1 MFLILIS
8 CLLFSDTKLK
18 VFKSTKRRLHFFFN
32 EWKLQDQWRQAAVD
46 ILLPS
51 FFLAG
56 SGIIFVAVF
65 LEWCIEWYNFIPLF
79 VFVQMAS
86 SRQIQVMKL
95 RVMEK
100 LDDIFSQ
107 QKTIIA
113 TINTMSSQVK
123 KKADRLLKSVSN
135 EVTVSDFV
143 NVLQDLER
151 CFNNLIAIAAT
162 TEDLFTF
169 NAPNSNSFCK
179 SKNVPTQNSLS
190 EYQVKWSNQEI
201 SEFHAPQRASAFIN
215 SSFFLPFSFFLLP
228 FSFFLLLPFS
238 FFLLLP
244 FSSFSSFSFSS
255 SSSFFFLSSS
265 SSFFFLFFLL
275 LLPFLFFLFFFFFFL
290 FFLSSSSSFFFL
302 SSSSSFSFFLSSSFF
317 LLLFFLSSSSFFFLS
332 SSSSFSFFLLLL
344 PFLSFFFF
352 FLFLFFLLLLLF
364 FFSFFFFFLFFLSS
378 SSSSFFL
385 SFFFFFLF
393 SFFLLL
399 LPFSFFFLLLL
410 PFFFSFF
417 FFFLFFLSSSSSFF
431 SFFSSSFLSFFFFFF
446 LSFFF
451 FFFLF
456 LLLSSSFFLFLFSFL
471 LLLPFLSFFFFFL
484 FFLSSSSSFS
494 FFLLLLLF
502 FFLFLFFFFFLFFFL
517 SSSSLFFLSS
527 SLVFIFF
534 LSSFLVFIF
543 FLSSSSF
550 PFLSSSSSFS
560 FFLLLLPFLFFLSSS
575 SSSSFFSF
583 FSFFFFFLFLSFFFF
598 FLFLSFFFFFLFLS
612 FFFFFLFLSFFFF
625 FLFLSFFFF
634 FLFLSFFFFFFS
646 FFLLLLFF
654 FLSSSS
660 FFLSFFFFFLFFLSS
675 SSFFFLSSSSSF
687 FLLLLL
693 PFLSFFF
700 FFLFFFLLLLLPFS
714 FFSSFPFLSFFFFF
728 FFLFSSSFFFLSFFL
743 LPPFSFFFFLFLS
756 FLCFITSKYN
766 LNVVYGIAC
775 PYVGMTCIAPF
786 TDGSYYRARVLSVLE
801 TQNPDHTLDTK
812 VNVLYVDYGNMD
824 VIPSTS
830 LIKMPK
836 SLAKFPTQAICC
848 SLAKVMPHEIDD
860 DWSACSS
867 EAFHNMVY
875 CKDFVCNPVYGD
887 NFIPQIVDLYLL
899 ESTSP
904 MTLEDLQTRQE
915 NKIYSLPQPYSK
927 MPALARHCALAYVQ
941 PEGPAWP
948 DEAKTA
954 FKNMIKVKETY
965 FIKMVDGS
973 SPLDI
978 PSLENYKKAPVEVL
992 MTNCYGSTGN
1002 GSANAENEKTEI
1014 CLNYEL
1020 IEMKHADLDVDSFK
1034 NTCFVN
1040 WDPMLEDF
1048 DSRRNCYEMN
1058 IDDAEIAAVGF
1069 KVKDEMKICK
1079 FFRDGRKCWLGKN
1092 CPYKHIH
1099 LEKDCLTTDK
1109 RETVCDVGLLGQIE
1123 LPLVRSLV
1131 GIEVSAI
1138 SSPVQFY
1145 VIFPWGTE
1153 SIKNLNSMPV
1163 CPNKE
1168 ETLPDLQES
1177 LQEYYKKLRPRAEE
1191 NLLWTIG
1198 ELVVARAPA
1207 DEQWYRARITE
1218 VNDTSN
1224 AVKVFF
1230 VDFGNVQWIPEKHIQ
1245 PIQPQFIHLP
1255 HQAVECCLDGI
1266 ASTSTDGLWTQEARD
1281 YFLELVDDVV
1291 LVARVNSIIS
1301 KRLYIDLYNTSKE
1314 EDQNIAEELVRVG
1327 VARKISPKA
1336 KPSKKKS
1343 PVKITGQPESTKNV
1357 LLTPG

>member
-1 MFLILIS
+1 
-8 CLLFSDTKLK
+8 
-18 VFKSTKRRLHFFFN
+18 
-32 EWKLQDQWRQAAVD
+32 
-46 ILLPS
+46 
-51 FFLAG
+51 
-56 SGIIFVAVF
+56 
-65 LEWCIEWYNFIPLF
+65 
-79 VFVQMAS
+79 MAS

-123 KKADRLLKSVSN
+123 KQADRLLKSVSN

-201 SEFHAPQRASAFIN
+201 PEFHAPQRASAFSMAQPNIGT
-215 SSFFLPFSFFLLP
+215 
-228 FSFFLLLPFS
+228 
-238 FFLLLP
+238 
-244 FSSFSSFSFSS
+244 SFSRFSDVESIDPQPLLCDSQNYSKSWTTDQYLPGCNNSVNFCSS
-255 SSSFFFLSSS
+255 QTVALYEQIASVKALDPQVGTVFTSELESVPHQQWVNFGSDSDLESNSTSLSRSPVKDIAS
-265 SSFFFLFFLL
+265 IPNIVS
-275 LLPFLFFLFFFFFFL
+275 
-290 FFLSSSSSFFFL
+290 
-302 SSSSSFSFFLSSSFF
+302 
-317 LLLFFLSSSSFFFLS
+317 
-332 SSSSFSFFLLLL
+332 
-344 PFLSFFFF
+344 
-352 FLFLFFLLLLLF
+352 
-364 FFSFFFFFLFFLSS
+364 
-378 SSSSFFL
+378 
-385 SFFFFFLF
+385 
-393 SFFLLL
+393 
-399 LPFSFFFLLLL
+399 
-410 PFFFSFF
+410 
-417 FFFLFFLSSSSSFF
+417 
-431 SFFSSSFLSFFFFFF
+431 
-446 LSFFF
+446 
-451 FFFLF
+451 
-456 LLLSSSFFLFLFSFL
+456 
-471 LLLPFLSFFFFFL
+471 
-484 FFLSSSSSFS
+484 
-494 FFLLLLLF
+494 
-502 FFLFLFFFFFLFFFL
+502 
-517 SSSSLFFLSS
+517 
-527 SLVFIFF
+527 V
-534 LSSFLVFIF
+534 
-543 FLSSSSF
+543 
-550 PFLSSSSSFS
+550 
-560 FFLLLLPFLFFLSSS
+560 
-575 SSSSFFSF
+575 
-583 FSFFFFFLFLSFFFF
+583 
-598 FLFLSFFFFFLFLS
+598 
-612 FFFFFLFLSFFFF
+612 
-625 FLFLSFFFF
+625 
-634 FLFLSFFFFFFS
+634 
-646 FFLLLLFF
+646 
-654 FLSSSS
+654 
-660 FFLSFFFFFLFFLSS
+660 
-675 SSFFFLSSSSSF
+675 
-687 FLLLLL
+687 
-693 PFLSFFF
+693 
-700 FFLFFFLLLLLPFS
+700 
-714 FFSSFPFLSFFFFF
+714 
-728 FFLFSSSFFFLSFFL
+728 
-743 LPPFSFFFFLFLS
+743 PPFSPRSLS
-756 FLCFITSKYN
+756 TEEPYGMGPELKYQKVMSVMNVQVCETVTPYCFWVQISSSVHLLEELASEIRCFITSKYN

-801 TQNPDHTLDTK
+801 TQNPDPTLDTK

-824 VIPSTS
+824 VIPNTS

-848 SLAKVMPHEIDD
+848 SLAKVMPNEIDD

-899 ESTSP
+899 ESTP
-904 MTLEDLQTRQE
+904 HMTLEDLQTRQE
-915 NKIYSLPQPYSK
+915 SKVSSILIEQGYAQHITESSQIRKIYQIIKNWILFKSNFSPDESQNMMAKKNPPAPFVRMHQANDNFELHHQSFQVDKESKNLDVQVPVSGQMEASSAQGAFPVTCSKSPMLDYEASENNLFCSSGTGLDQSLLCSSTKISRQVTALKENCIPDFKNSLETTNSQAVFSKLDNSLVTTSTETAITSSAKDCSNKLHGPVENLPDPLAQPSVHRSSPKTSLSSDLESVNSKSDSNGFHAVMISHVESPSSFYVHHITKETSVQLEKLVKDMNADFNWLTPSQLAKSASEVIIENGRLCCAYFASDQMYYRGLIIEKTDASEGVLAKVFFLDFGNSDWLHCDKIYSLPQPYSK

-954 FKNMIKVKETY
+954 FKNMIMVKETY
-965 FIKMVDGS
+965 FIKMVGGN

-992 MTNCYGSTGN
+992 MTNCYGSTAN

-1069 KVKDEMKICK
+1069 KVKDEIKICK

-1109 RETVCDVGLLGQIE
+1109 REAVCDVGLLGQIE

-1131 GIEVSAI
+1131 GIEVSAV

-1153 SIKNLNSMPV
+1153 SVKNLNSMPV

-1198 ELVVARAPA
+1198 ELVAARAPA

-1224 AVKVFF
+1224 TVKVFF

-1245 PIQPQFIHLP
+1245 PIRPQFVHLP

-1343 PVKITGQPESTKNV
+1343 PVKMTGKPESTKNV